1 MVESASIRN
10 AHLSAEIAAL
20 GAELM
25 LLRDAAGR
33 DFLWD
38 GDPAWWRG
46 RAPLLFPIVGRVPK
60 DDIVVDGERYAMRQ
74 HGLAR
79 ISQFTLVEA
88 HAEQCLYR
96 LASSDA
102 TRAVY
107 PFDFILDVRY
117 ALEANK
123 LAITAT
129 VSNTGGR
136 DMPVSFGFHPA
147 FRLPLPGGSAR
158 GEHVLRFDA
167 PEPAPIR
174 RLRQGL
180 LLAQEFATPV
190 RGDTL
195 QLADDLFVD
204 DALIFQHPVS
214 RGVTY
219 SSASGPSIRIEF
231 PDMPNLGV
239 WSKPGAG
246 FVCIEPWHGYAAP
259 EDFDGELRDKEGSLS
274 VAPGA
279 SVSFAITIAIME

>member
-1 MVESASIRN
+1 MAECASIRN

-20 GAELM
+20 GAELT

-46 RAPLLFPIVGRVPK
+46 RAPLLFPIVGRVPN
-60 DDIVVDGERYAMRQ
+60 DEIVVEGERYTMRQ
-74 HGLAR
+74 HGIAR
-79 ISQFTLVEA
+79 LSTFALVET
-88 HAEQCLYR
+88 HGDRCLYR

-102 TRAVY
+102 TRAAY
-107 PFDFILDVRY
+107 PFDFVLDVGY
-117 ALEANK
+117 ALEANT
-123 LAITAT
+123 LAVTAT
-129 VSNTGGR
+129 VTNSGLR

-147 FRLPLPGGSAR
+147 FRWPLPGGGAR
-158 GEHVLRFDA
+158 SEHALRFDA
-167 PEPAPIR
+167 PESAPIR
-174 RLRQGL
+174 RLHQGL
-180 LLAQEFATPV
+180 LLPDDFATPV

-195 QLADDLFVD
+195 HLADELFVD

-219 SSASGPSIRIEF
+219 ASASGPSIRIEF

-246 FVCIEPWHGYAAP
+246 FVCIEPWYGYAAP
-259 EDFDGELRDKEGSLS
+259 EGFDGELRDKEGSLS
-274 VAPGA
+274 VAPGDRA
-279 SVSFAITIAIME
+279 SFAFTITIRE